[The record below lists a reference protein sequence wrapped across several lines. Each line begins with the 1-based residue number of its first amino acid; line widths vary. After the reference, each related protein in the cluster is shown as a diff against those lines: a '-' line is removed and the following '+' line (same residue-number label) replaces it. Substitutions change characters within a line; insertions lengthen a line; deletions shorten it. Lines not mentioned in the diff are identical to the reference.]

1 MSDET
6 GRMNNEDR
14 FFGMKTKIGPSE
26 DSPSSFQEEELD
38 IQVVDDRPEEDRRER
53 VAGSAKEDS
62 SDDASVD
69 AEIESYGQKASKR
82 MKKLKWQFH
91 EERRAKEA
99 SEKLSGEAISY
110 TQNLQAENQ
119 NLIKLIRNSQEALTE
134 RSTHGAEA
142 ILSIARDNFKNAHES
157 GDSDEIAAAQEYLTN
172 AQLNQAS
179 ALNVSQEVVSDWQQ
193 EVAADQ
199 RQIDQAQMQAQP
211 APPAPDAQSIS
222 WQEDN
227 PWFGRDKE
235 MTSFAYGVHEKL
247 VSEDGVDPSSQK
259 YYELINQRMKEVFPA
274 HFSES
279 TSDSSQSFVVETA
292 TRRKAN
298 PVVAPAMR
306 NNGAAPR
313 NVTLTSTQVSLAKR
327 IGLTPQQYAQQLI
340 KEMS

>member
-6 GRMNNEDR
+6 GQMNNEDR

-26 DSPSSFQEEELD
+26 DSPSSSQEEELY
-38 IQVVDDRPEEDRRER
+38 IQVVDDRPEEDRRGS
-53 VAGSAKEDS
+53 VASSSKEDS
-62 SDDASVD
+62 SDDASID
-69 AEIESYGQKASKR
+69 AEIESYGQRASKR

-99 SEKLSGEAISY
+99 SERLSNEAINY
-110 TQNLQAENQ
+110 TQSLQAENQ
-119 NLIKLIRNSQEALTE
+119 NLVKLIKNSQEALTE

-179 ALNVSQEVVSDWQQ
+179 ASNVSQEIVKEWQQ
-193 EVAADQ
+193 QVAADQ
-199 RQIDQAQMQAQP
+199 RQIDQERMRAQP
-211 APPAPDAQSIS
+211 APPEPDAHYAV

-227 PWFGRDKE
+227 PWFGKDKE
-235 MTSFAYGVHEKL
+235 MTSFAYGVHERL
-247 VSEDGVDPSSQK
+247 VSEEGVDPSSEK
-259 YYELINQRMKEVFPA
+259 YYELINQRMREVFPT

-279 TSDSSQSFVVETA
+279 TPDSSQSFVVETA

-313 NVTLTSTQVSLAKR
+313 NVTLTATQVSLAKR